1 MEQERSRE
9 RKNYN
14 VVIVYFESLWGNV
27 VSNRSDFRVSFVETH
42 VIVNFKKLW
51 KYGILNKCCRCSW
64 VTYVIKST
72 GTDIDV

>member
-9 RKNYN
+9 RNNYN
-14 VVIVYFESLWGNV
+14 VLMVYFESLWRN
-27 VSNRSDFRVSFVETH
+27 DFRASFVETH

-64 VTYVIKST
+64 VACVIKST